1 MYYHLI
7 WQLHSVQLQLYTICY
22 LSLKEKH
29 LLGNAFIVTDYFLN
43 MTVPLFI
50 QALHKE

>member
-7 WQLHSVQLQLYTICY
+7 WQLHAVQLQLYTIHY
-22 LSLKEKH
+22 LSLKNH

-43 MTVPLFI
+43 MTVQLFI
-50 QALHKE
+50 KALHKE